1 MADDALDAATEGFA
15 DSDGVKIHY
24 VTLGEGP
31 LVVMIHGF
39 PDFWYTWR
47 AQMPELAKH
56 YQVVAID
63 TRGYNKSDKPKGVE
77 NYAMPKL
84 VGDVAAVIRHLGRE
98 RAVIVGHDWGGAIS
112 WAFAMQQP
120 QMTER
125 LIILNLPH
133 PAGMMRE
140 LATNPQ
146 QKQNAEY
153 ARIFQK
159 EGPPAMLMIEAFSA
173 LGGKNSPLAAFKPQ
187 TPEAAAKMAPMLLAF
202 WVRDPEARKR
212 YVEAFQR
219 SDLEA
224 MLNYYKANYPRP
236 PYEVPSG
243 ASLPKVKCPV
253 LMFHGLK
260 DQALLPGGLNN
271 TWDYIDNELTLITIP
286 EANHFVQQDAADLVT
301 QRMAAWLRLTETS
314 ARSGATE

>member
-1 MADDALDAATEGFA
+1 
-15 DSDGVKIHY
+15 
-24 VTLGEGP
+24 
-31 LVVMIHGF
+31 
-39 PDFWYTWR
+39 
-47 AQMPELAKH
+47 
-56 YQVVAID
+56 
-63 TRGYNKSDKPKGVE
+63 
-77 NYAMPKL
+77 
-84 VGDVAAVIRHLGRE
+84 
-98 RAVIVGHDWGGAIS
+98 
-112 WAFAMQQP
+112 
-120 QMTER
+120 MTER

-301 QRMAAWLRLTETS
+301 QRMAAWLRLTEAS